1 MCLLAL
7 HITNLE
13 NNSKQ
18 NFTKRKKHI
27 LKFEIEWNLK
37 RTKLTSK
44 LKLKIEKAIT
54 FPHLN
59 KEKKR
64 GVASI

>member
-1 MCLLAL
+1 VFVGLAHNKL
-7 HITNLE
+7 R
-13 NNSKQ
+13 KQ
-18 NFTKRKKHI
+18 LRTKFYKQKNI

-37 RTKLTSK
+37 ITKLTSK

-59 KEKKR
+59 KEKKS
-64 GVASI
+64 GVVSI